1 MSLKPPSKPV
11 YLRACGIATSVGLTT
26 EQTAAAVRAGI
37 SAYQESSIYNKR
49 FNPMTM
55 ALLPEDVIPPLD
67 DAVTEDAPGL
77 TSRQIRMVRLAHL
90 ALYDLGSKFDKL
102 EDLPLMLAGPETL
115 PDTPVA
121 CHPDMIKH
129 IAKQTGINFHKEH
142 SALLAVGRAGGLR
155 ALHYAMAY
163 VEAGLSDYAVVGG
176 VDSYLDLYLL
186 GTLDM
191 EDRVLAEGVMDGFAP
206 GEGAG
211 FLLISSK
218 PETFQES
225 GKQIRIYPPGLAD
238 EPGHRFSQDTYQG
251 DGLAQSFTMAFQQAP
266 LPPVKTVLASLNGEN
281 FGAKELGVA
290 GTRNSDKLDP
300 EYKIEHPADCFGD
313 VGAAFFPISVG
324 LSAMGFVKDYMQGPV
339 LSYASSEAQYR
350 GAACIAMN

>member
-1 MSLKPPSKPV
+1 MSLKPPTKPV
-11 YLRACGIATSVGLTT
+11 YLKACGVATSVGLTL

-37 SAYQESSIYNKR
+37 SSYEESSIYNKR

-55 ALLPEDVIPPLD
+55 ALLPEDVIPPLGD
-67 DAVTEDAPGL
+67 GVAEDTPGL
-77 TSRQIRMVRLAHL
+77 TSRQMRMVRLAHL
-90 ALYDLGSKFDKL
+90 ALDDLASKFEEL
-102 EDLPLMLAGPETL
+102 NDLPLMLAAPETL
-115 PDTPVA
+115 PEMPPA

-129 IAKQTGINFHKEH
+129 IAKQTGIEFHKEH
-142 SALLAVGRAGGLR
+142 SALLAFGRAGGVR
-155 ALHYAMAY
+155 ALQYAMAY

-211 FLLISSK
+211 FLLITSK

-225 GKQIRIYPPGLAD
+225 GKQIVIYPPGLAD
-238 EPGHRFSQDTYQG
+238 EPGHRFSQETYQG
-251 DGLAQSFTMAFQQAP
+251 DGLAQSFTIALQHAP
-266 LPPVKTVLASLNGEN
+266 LPPIKTVLASLNGEN

-290 GTRNSDKLDP
+290 GVRNSDKLDP

-313 VGAAFFPISVG
+313 VGAAFFPISIG
-324 LSAMGFVKDYMQGPV
+324 LSALGFMKDYMQGPV
-339 LSYASSEAQYR
+339 LSCASSEAQYR
-350 GAACIAMN
+350 GAACIVMN